1 MHIVKDCTKGR
12 QPGQFPDFLLQLVE
26 WLSTHQRMALR
37 RGSRYAPICMPVG
50 GVRDK
55 ELMSILGDDV
65 SVGPPVPDIW

>member
-1 MHIVKDCTKGR
+1 
-12 QPGQFPDFLLQLVE
+12 
-26 WLSTHQRMALR
+26 MALR

-50 GVRDK
+50 GVHDK